1 MAVRRLRLASTKRA
15 SRPSRQS
22 RERLSGLIADGAMAA
37 IMLALLVGI
46 AVHWLTAA
54 PTR

>member
-1 MAVRRLRLASTKRA
+1 MAVRRLQLVSTKRA

-22 RERLSGLIADGAMAA
+22 RERLSGLIADVAMAA

-46 AVHWLTAA
+46 ALHWLTAA